1 MAILL
6 LIRAKGVQFET
17 YISVHTCS
25 HKFLLIFQAVRDKEV
40 SNAGARDG
48 DMHFATDSPRPRRP
62 NRPPALVGHHRVR
75 HEAVPD
81 DCPGPVG
88 QAEPAPPAASHRGR
102 SAQALSFSEE
112 EYQIACAVGKNEGD
126 GRKIAKGRDA

>member
-48 DMHFATDSPRPRRP
+48 DMHFKIVLKPKVMDSSRGGACFEMSGKRGYVELKEMFFKLPQSRSWL
-62 NRPPALVGHHRVR
+62 NRGSIGAL
-75 HEAVPD
+75 
-81 DCPGPVG
+81 
-88 QAEPAPPAASHRGR
+88 
-102 SAQALSFSEE
+102 
-112 EYQIACAVGKNEGD
+112 
-126 GRKIAKGRDA
+126 